1 MKEISELRGCKI
13 LVDTNVL
20 IDCGR
25 EEFGADFRK
34 ILRTLTDNKN
44 QLAISQLSGF
54 EIVKKF
60 HRKKEVIAYYVKLL
74 NFLPNI
80 ELSTKVLGNAGIIA
94 HALYPKNKN
103 GETEEFK
110 KDNDFIIGASVI
122 THKGSL
128 LLTCNRK
135 DFNQPLW
142 KVVARECVYWDDGD
156 KRKVENVYLL
166 EPDFDEL
173 KKRKLF

>member
-1 MKEISELRGCKI
+1 MKEISEIKSYRI

-20 IDCGR
+20 VDCGR
-25 EEFGADFRK
+25 EEFGSDFRK
-34 ILRTLTDNKN
+34 VLRTLTDNNN

-60 HRKKEVIAYYVKLL
+60 HRKKEVITYYVKLL

-80 ELSTKVLGNAGIIA
+80 ELSTQILTNVGIIA
-94 HALYPKNKN
+94 HNIYQKNKN
-103 GETEEFK
+103 GETEDFK
-110 KDNDFIIGASVI
+110 KDNDFIIGATAI

-135 DFNQPLW
+135 EFNSPVW
-142 KVVARECVYWDDGD
+142 KIVARECIDWDEGD

-166 EPDFDEL
+166 EPDYEEL
-173 KKRKLF
+173 KKRKIF